1 MFKITPIQDM
11 GEQSACAKACGAEFR
26 EGFLAYAMFDKDSGK
41 IMGFAQFE
49 LSSGYGYISD
59 LKSAVGY
66 EDYEAMF
73 ILGRATMNFI
83 DLCGLHICRAATEA
97 GDERLLHAI
106 GLRLKGD
113 CYECDM
119 TGMFDGNC
127 SKESAKQ

>member
-1 MFKITPIQDM
+1 MFKITPIQSVD
-11 GEQSACAKACGAEFR
+11 EQIAVAKRCGTEYR
-26 EGFLAYAMFDKDSGK
+26 EGAFAYAMIDADSGEL
-41 IMGFAQFE
+41 MGFSQFE
-49 LSSGYGYISD
+49 ITDNGGHLID
-59 LKSAVGY
+59 LRPIGK
-66 EDYEAMF
+66 EDDYEAMF